1 MVKLLAVAAFGL
13 VLAAQGCSPT
23 VRVKHE
29 VEPIFITVDVN
40 IKIQKEL
47 EGFFDFEEQSET
59 QGKN

>member
-13 VLAAQGCSPT
+13 VLATQSCSPT

-47 EGFFDFEEQSET
+47 EGFFDFEE
-59 QGKN
+59 K